1 LLACVPHDSV
11 TIKCSTETLKQNIQ
25 EKVNVM
31 KDKVEDTQQNAQN
44 DANQLKNG
52 LIGFITVELNK

>member
-1 LLACVPHDSV
+1 
-11 TIKCSTETLKQNIQ
+11 
-25 EKVNVM
+25 M

-52 LIGFITVELNK
+52 LIGFITVELNKWLLINQYFY